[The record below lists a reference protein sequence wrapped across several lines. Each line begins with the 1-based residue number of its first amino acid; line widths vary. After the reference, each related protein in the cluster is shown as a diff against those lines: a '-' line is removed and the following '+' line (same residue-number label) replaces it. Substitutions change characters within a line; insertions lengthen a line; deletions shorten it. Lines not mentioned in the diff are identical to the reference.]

1 MKAAI
6 LTGKQQIAISDIPKP
21 VPAQAEVLIKVE
33 YCGICGSDVH
43 AYETLMFP
51 IGTILGHEFAGV
63 IAEVGPGVTK
73 NQVGDRVVVRPP
85 GICDCEWCL
94 KGELALCIRHFE
106 NTVGLKIPGG
116 FEEYVVVKDYQVIKL
131 PDMISFQQA
140 AQFEP
145 LAVALHAVNNSGLRV
160 GDTVVVFGAGPIGLL
175 TLRGAKLAGAG
186 KLYVIDKSPVR
197 LAMAKKFGA
206 DCVLDPDEVDIVKAV
221 LDSEPHGVNTIFEC
235 VGKEVTLDASLN
247 IVRKGG
253 QIVMLGAS
261 AQPVMIDQLKWL
273 QKGVTIRASMG
284 YFVEDFA
291 AAIKATS
298 RGMYDLDSLVTEVI
312 SLDDLE
318 EGIMRLRNPDQVL
331 KILVRLEGNKEVDS
345 Q

>member
-6 LTGKQQIAISDIPKP
+6 LTAKQQITISDIAKP
-21 VPAQAEVLIKVE
+21 VPTQGEVLIRVE

-51 IGTILGHEFAGV
+51 VGTILGHEFAGV
-63 IAEVGPGVTK
+63 IADVGPGVTK
-73 NQVGDRVVVRPP
+73 HQIGERVVVRPP

-94 KGELALCIRHFE
+94 KGELALCAQHFD

-116 FEEYVVVKDYQVIKL
+116 FGDYVVVKDFQAIKL
-131 PDMISFQQA
+131 PASISFQQA

-145 LAVALHAVNNSGLRV
+145 LAVSLHAVNNSGLRV

-186 KLYVIDKSPVR
+186 KIYVVEKSPMR
-197 LAMAKKFGA
+197 QAMATKFGA
-206 DCVLDPDEVDIVKAV
+206 DYVLDPGAIDIVETV
-221 LDSEPHGVNTIFEC
+221 LDSEPFGVNMIFEC
-235 VGKEVTLDASLN
+235 VGKEVTLDASLRL
-247 IVRKGG
+247 VRKGG

-261 AQPVMIDQLKWL
+261 AQPVVIDQLKWL

-284 YFVEDFA
+284 YFVEDFTT
-291 AAIKATS
+291 AIKATAL
-298 RGMYDLDSLVTEVI
+298 GMYDLDSLVTDVI
-312 SLDDLE
+312 LLDDLE
-318 EGIMRLRNPDQVL
+318 DGIKRLRNPEQAL
-331 KILVRLEGNKEVDS
+331 KILVRPEGNKEVDS
-345 Q
+345 K